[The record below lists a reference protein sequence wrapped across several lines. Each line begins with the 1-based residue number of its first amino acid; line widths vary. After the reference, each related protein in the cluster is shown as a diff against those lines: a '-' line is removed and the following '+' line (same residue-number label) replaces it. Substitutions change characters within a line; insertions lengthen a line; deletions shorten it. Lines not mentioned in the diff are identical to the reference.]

1 MTTCD
6 EIQAASYEMVDMSK
20 NQKIKDSA
28 PGGASMVVQLR
39 KLHKK
44 MTQSVGKLDG
54 SMKDIGTIDDESR
67 KARVQAMTNELF
79 ELAETLQDLNMTI
92 DEVIGDEMLHL
103 DEKEVLDKFENLEI
117 APTLIDELLKHLKNF
132 HKVHYDKTIN
142 NDLKLLVFHDLE
154 RNWKSLNK
162 NLAKIITNVNGL
174 IQKVA

>member
-1 MTTCD
+1 MTTYH
-6 EIQAASYEMVDMSK
+6 EIRAASNEMVDMSK

-28 PGGASMVVQLR
+28 PGGANLMVQLK

-44 MTQSVGKLDG
+44 LTQSVSKIEG

-67 KARVQAMTNELF
+67 KARVQAMTNELYD
-79 ELAETLQDLNMTI
+79 LAEILQDLNMAI
-92 DEVIGDEMLHL
+92 DEVIGDDMLSVKEKDLL
-103 DEKEVLDKFENLEI
+103 DDFDDLEI
-117 APTLIDELLKHLKNF
+117 TPALIDELLKHLKNF

-162 NLAKIITNVNGL
+162 NLARIIANLNGL
-174 IQKVA
+174 IQKIA